1 MPHLLRVYIT
11 RPRGE
16 PSESKGWLGAATRR
30 LCRARQPCWGWLE
43 HRRPAGRALVGAGA
57 SACALSSFR
66 CMYQIVRGYPRSYL
80 GCTVELDSH
89 LGCSGAPKLVYIHVV
104 QASGCVVIVRKS
116 PHHPLPPLPA
126 RRCFHI
132 RRPKWSETG
141 QSGRSPLIPAER
153 VRFPLQASVR
163 VSPARLP
170 LNPRRLGR
178 QTPKSTRPPTL
189 AGGGLTPREPL

>member
-16 PSESKGWLGAATRR
+16 PSESKGWLGAAATRR

-57 SACALSSFR
+57 SACALNSFR

-116 PHHPLPPLPA
+116 PHHPLLEWW
-126 RRCFHI
+126 
-132 RRPKWSETG
+132 KT
-141 QSGRSPLIPAER
+141 
-153 VRFPLQASVR
+153 
-163 VSPARLP
+163 
-170 LNPRRLGR
+170 
-178 QTPKSTRPPTL
+178 
-189 AGGGLTPREPL
+189 GGGAHMLENHYGFNRNAAPATGSGGEKQS

>member
-16 PSESKGWLGAATRR
+16 PSKSKGWLGAATRR

-116 PHHPLPPLPA
+116 PHHPLAVFLHPVQPFLMSSLPYPNQN
-126 RRCFHI
+126 HN
-132 RRPKWSETG
+132 WS
-141 QSGRSPLIPAER
+141 P
-153 VRFPLQASVR
+153 V
-163 VSPARLP
+163 
-170 LNPRRLGR
+170 N
-178 QTPKSTRPPTL
+178 
-189 AGGGLTPREPL
+189 EPLS